1 VSLSIANHHAVPPV
15 LDQDPGRMENTFANE
30 CFMDELAAAGP
41 AVLYAAQCSIAH
53 RITPATI
60 DVNGSRCDLRP
71 LSGDQD

>member
-1 VSLSIANHHAVPPV
+1 
-15 LDQDPGRMENTFANE
+15 MENTFANE